1 MIIGSDNAKKK
12 RDKKCTEGE
21 RDSRI
26 SEGKFTSQSGDIIG
40 HCLLLLN
47 NLIIVKGKAL
57 LRELQICLD
66 AAVLLKEG
74 LEGVGPEV
82 KSVL

>member
-1 MIIGSDNAKKK
+1 MQRGKGIRNAPEEKG
-12 RDKKCTEGE
+12 TVE
-21 RDSRI
+21 I
-26 SEGKFTSQSGDIIG
+26 SEGKLTSQCADNIC
-40 HCLLLLN
+40 HRLLLLN

-57 LRELQICLD
+57 LRELQFGLD

-82 KSVL
+82 ESVL